1 MKKILLTLTVFIAL
15 TTSTRAEGFLSDT
28 QIWTRLGYNI
38 GGTAPVGLPA
48 SIRALNKFAILPNL
62 QIGVEVAKPL
72 SETWGIETGLRL
84 ENKAMEIDAE
94 VKNYIPVAE
103 KIWVKP
109 LIGHALFDEIEQQ
122 VKDNEVSEEN
132 ATLLTEG
139 GLWQYLAFATV
150 YEALPTL
157 WAHISEVG
165 ITKGKS
171 DNSDSLDLKD
181 MTYMSQHLRN
191 QVEVL
196 KDQLKKWICE
206 RAMYF
211 PKADLCSCNCE
222 GCCKH
227 EPQLNAPNPQ
237 FQVYG
242 TPRKPTR
249 LR

>member
-1 MKKILLTLTVFIAL
+1 MIINQTYIKKYSPIPLN
-15 TTSTRAEGFLSDT
+15 
-28 QIWTRLGYNI
+28 YN
-38 GGTAPVGLPA
+38 L
-48 SIRALNKFAILPNL
+48 
-62 QIGVEVAKPL
+62 
-72 SETWGIETGLRL
+72 
-84 ENKAMEIDAE
+84 AE
-94 VKNYIPVAE
+94 VMNYVGVAE

-109 LIGHALFDEIEQQ
+109 LIGYELFDEIEEQ
-122 VKDNEVSEEN
+122 VKNNEVSEEN
-132 ATLLTEG
+132 STLLTEG

-150 YEALPTL
+150 FEALPTL

-181 MTYMSQHLRN
+181 MTYMTQHLRN

-206 RAMYF
+206 HAAYY
-211 PKADLCSCNCE
+211 PKADLCSCNCD

-227 EPQLNAPNPQ
+227 TAQLNAPNPQ
-237 FQVYG
+237 TQILTTYRRC
-242 TPRKPTR
+242 TN

>member
-1 MKKILLTLTVFIAL
+1 MIINEKYLKQYSPIPLN
-15 TTSTRAEGFLSDT
+15 
-28 QIWTRLGYNI
+28 YN
-38 GGTAPVGLPA
+38 
-48 SIRALNKFAILPNL
+48 
-62 QIGVEVAKPL
+62 
-72 SETWGIETGLRL
+72 
-84 ENKAMEIDAE
+84 MAE

-109 LIGHALFDEIEQQ
+109 LIGYDLFDEIEQQ

-150 YEALPTL
+150 FESLPMI
-157 WAHISEVG
+157 WSHISEVG

-181 MTYMSQHLRN
+181 MTYVTQHLRN

-206 RAMYF
+206 HAAYY
-211 PKADLCSCNCE
+211 PKADLCSCNCD

-227 EPQLNAPNPQ
+227 TAQLNAPNPQ
-237 FQVYG
+237 FQVY
-242 TPRKPTR
+242 KPYKRNTN